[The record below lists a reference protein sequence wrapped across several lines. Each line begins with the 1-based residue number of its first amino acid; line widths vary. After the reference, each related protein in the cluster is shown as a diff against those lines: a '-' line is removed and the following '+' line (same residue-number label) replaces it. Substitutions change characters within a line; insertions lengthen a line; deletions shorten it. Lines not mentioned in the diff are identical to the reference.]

1 MMTTGNKLC
10 EHRDVV
16 KRGGAS
22 TGGSPGTSGPLSTH
36 AAPACPEA
44 QTPLSPKGLN
54 SFCRD
59 AGAQRLKAKALKRP
73 KEIELPSAGQ
83 SPVHLEGTGAVG
95 LEKRPQRSLV
105 VSVGHAGHAC
115 LPVHWT
121 PCSLLA
127 DPLNSGN
134 WTSRKDYRD
143 VSLLRSST
151 TPASSKGRTK
161 LRETH
166 RDRPISGAFTPVLE
180 KMPFSPSQ
188 RKLECSMEGGNTTT
202 VTEFVLLGLSNNP
215 HIQAVLFVTFLVAY
229 LLILTE
235 NLLMLLVI
243 STDSHLHSPMYFFL
257 SHLSFLD
264 AFYSSIIVPKL
275 LEHLLSKWKT
285 VSLLECFTQISL
297 VIFSGA
303 TETCLL
309 SVMAYD
315 RFQAVCHPLL
325 YAVAMNRKVCTGLVG
340 ASWAIGMGTGLVN
353 TILLAQHHFCGPNLV
368 RSFACELPPVLLLA
382 CSDPSV
388 SIASILTTM
397 VILGLVT
404 LVLLLGSYTRIIM
417 TALRINSATGRSKIF
432 STCSSHFLVVTI
444 FYASGLSRYMT
455 PASGSVLEQV
465 LSVQYSVVTPLL
477 NPLIYSLKNQEV
489 KAALRRMLTKKP
501 RLSS

>member
-1 MMTTGNKLC
+1 M
-10 EHRDVV
+10 
-16 KRGGAS
+16 
-22 TGGSPGTSGPLSTH
+22 
-36 AAPACPEA
+36 
-44 QTPLSPKGLN
+44 
-54 SFCRD
+54 FC
-59 AGAQRLKAKALKRP
+59 AG
-73 KEIELPSAGQ
+73 
-83 SPVHLEGTGAVG
+83 
-95 LEKRPQRSLV
+95 
-105 VSVGHAGHAC
+105 
-115 LPVHWT
+115 
-121 PCSLLA
+121 SLLKLYSYC
-127 DPLNSGN
+127 PIPSHTLRLE
-134 WTSRKDYRD
+134 THL
-143 VSLLRSST
+143 SLLFSS
-151 TPASSKGRTK
+151 
-161 LRETH
+161 
-166 RDRPISGAFTPVLE
+166 
-180 KMPFSPSQ
+180 SPSQ

-202 VTEFVLLGLSNNP
+202 VTEF
-215 HIQAVLFVTFLVAY
+215 AVLFVTFLVVY
-229 LLILTE
+229 LLTFTG

-275 LEHLLSKWKT
+275 LEHLLSNWKT
-285 VSLLECFTQISL
+285 VSLLECFAQISL
-297 VIFSGA
+297 VIFSAA
-303 TETCLL
+303 TEACLL

-368 RSFACELPPVLLLA
+368 RSFACELPPV
-382 CSDPSV
+382 
-388 SIASILTTM
+388 IAFILTSTA
-397 VILGLVT
+397 ILGFVT
-404 LVLLLGSYTRIIM
+404 LVLLLGSYTCIIM